1 MFVDIS
7 EEKIVVIGGGTIG
20 KRRLKTLLEFTEQV
34 TLIDPEP
41 DQEIMELAGQG
52 RVELIKDIYRKEY
65 VLDADMVVSAT
76 NSREVNQQVKDDCC
90 QIEAES
96 GKKILVNIS
105 DKREL
110 NDFYFPGI
118 VIAEDIV
125 VGINSGGASPKLV
138 KETRNKLESV
148 LNGE

>member
-65 VLDADMVVSAT
+65 VLVADMVVSAT
-76 NSREVNQQVKDDCC
+76 NS
-90 QIEAES
+90 
-96 GKKILVNIS
+96 
-105 DKREL
+105 
-110 NDFYFPGI
+110 
-118 VIAEDIV
+118 
-125 VGINSGGASPKLV
+125 
-138 KETRNKLESV
+138 
-148 LNGE
+148 